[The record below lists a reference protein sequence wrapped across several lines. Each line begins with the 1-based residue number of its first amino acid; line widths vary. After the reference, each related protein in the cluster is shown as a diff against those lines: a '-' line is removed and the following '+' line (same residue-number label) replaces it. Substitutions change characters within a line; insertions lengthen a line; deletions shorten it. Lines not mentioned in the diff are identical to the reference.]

1 MKRPKTVKYAET
13 CKSDSECEIWVKAA
27 SWDKQQTSIKF
38 AWPDRNGKAAR
49 GGEVP
54 PSVLPQLLD
63 VAIRKNLLNIAHLKR
78 HKALW
83 AQLHS

>member
-1 MKRPKTVKYAET
+1 MKKPKTVKHAEP
-13 CKSDSECEIWVKAA
+13 CMGHPRCEIWVKAA
-27 SWDKQQTSIKF
+27 SWDKNETSVKF

-63 VAIRKNLLNIAHLKR
+63 VAIRENLLRIAHLKK
-78 HKALW
+78 HKTLW